1 MTSEQT
7 RANFQDYKIGYA
19 HGSTGEY
26 SQILEDQSLAY
37 YDGVRDGMADYDTM
51 NPTKGWS
58 YFEV

>member
-1 MTSEQT
+1 MTNKENRTYSQE
-7 RANFQDYKIGYA
+7 YKIGYA

-51 NPTKGWS
+51 NPIKGWS